1 MGEVGCGGLW
11 LWGNDAVCGCG
22 VRCWMRCGV
31 V

>member
-1 MGEVGCGGLW
+1 MGEVCGGLW